1 MTLPMTTPTRRGSS
15 TLSSA
20 SRAASIAAATP
31 KWTSLA
37 VRRTSLALIAAAGSK
52 PFTSAAM
59 LTGKASA
66 SNARMT
72 STPLRPDT
80 SASHVEAASF
90 PTGVTAPT
98 PVMTTRLIGR
108 TDGGAARGVAPGP
121 ARGRRWRLIA
131 QARYTVWVSS
141 QSQTQRH
148 RLTAQSLERM
158 REGIRKRAEAL
169 GRDHEQRFAEV
180 GRMVADNRI
189 ERGMSQQ
196 ELAVL
201 CGTTQSAIARL
212 ERGGRP
218 PKLDTLM
225 RIADALD
232 ADLLLEMRLRPR
244 ETE

>member
-1 MTLPMTTPTRRGSS
+1 MRYSGS
-15 TLSSA
+15 
-20 SRAASIAAATP
+20 
-31 KWTSLA
+31 
-37 VRRTSLALIAAAGSK
+37 V
-52 PFTSAAM
+52 
-59 LTGKASA
+59 
-66 SNARMT
+66 
-72 STPLRPDT
+72 
-80 SASHVEAASF
+80 ASH
-90 PTGVTAPT
+90 
-98 PVMTTRLIGR
+98 
-108 TDGGAARGVAPGP
+108 
-121 ARGRRWRLIA
+121 
-131 QARYTVWVSS
+131 S
-141 QSQTQRH
+141 QSQRQ

-189 ERGMSQQ
+189 DRGMSQQ

>member
-1 MTLPMTTPTRRGSS
+1 M
-15 TLSSA
+15 
-20 SRAASIAAATP
+20 IA
-31 KWTSLA
+31 
-37 VRRTSLALIAAAGSK
+37 
-52 PFTSAAM
+52 
-59 LTGKASA
+59 
-66 SNARMT
+66 
-72 STPLRPDT
+72 
-80 SASHVEAASF
+80 
-90 PTGVTAPT
+90 
-98 PVMTTRLIGR
+98 PV
-108 TDGGAARGVAPGP
+108 
-121 ARGRRWRLIA
+121 
-131 QARYTVWVSS
+131 RYTVSVAS
-141 QSQTQRH
+141 QSHTQRH

-244 ETE
+244 ESE